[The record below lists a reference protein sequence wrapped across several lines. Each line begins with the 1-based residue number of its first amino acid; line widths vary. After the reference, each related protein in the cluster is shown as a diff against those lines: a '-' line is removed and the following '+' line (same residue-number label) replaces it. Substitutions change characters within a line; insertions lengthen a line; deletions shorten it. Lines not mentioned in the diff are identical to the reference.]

1 MVRLENLNNISKE
14 LENEIPS
21 FGPGDVAVFQM
32 LHGCR
37 IEDAETGKIEVAYGK
52 FSMFCKDTIFDIYA
66 RGGKGDTINIGI
78 PTVYDK
84 HGNIQEWHLFF
95 PARQA
100 AKFSGKFE
108 LIGDNPE
115 DVDVF
120 KYLWL
125 CNILENNPHRNKRTE
140 ARFRMLPMEQK
151 AIPLVKQE
159 IDGEGHVTVTAIS
172 KNKKAKELQQQLQ
185 TELT

>member
-1 MVRLENLNNISKE
+1 M
-14 LENEIPS
+14 
-21 FGPGDVAVFQM
+21 
-32 LHGCR
+32 
-37 IEDAETGKIEVAYGK
+37 
-52 FSMFCKDTIFDIYA
+52 
-66 RGGKGDTINIGI
+66 
-78 PTVYDK
+78 
-84 HGNIQEWHLFF
+84 
-95 PARQA
+95 
-100 AKFSGKFE
+100 
-108 LIGDNPE
+108 IGDNPE

-185 TELT
+185 AELT